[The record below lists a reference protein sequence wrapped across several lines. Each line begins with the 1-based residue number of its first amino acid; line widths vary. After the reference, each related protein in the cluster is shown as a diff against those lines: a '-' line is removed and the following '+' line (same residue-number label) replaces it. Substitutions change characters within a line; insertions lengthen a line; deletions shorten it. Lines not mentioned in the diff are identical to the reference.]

1 MIQQYPFTIPKKI
14 RKTLSMN
21 FKPPYNTMQATRL
34 LQHNN
39 PPQNQLLTSQYI
51 MLTSIE
57 NN

>member
-1 MIQQYPFTIPKKI
+1 
-14 RKTLSMN
+14 MN

>member
-1 MIQQYPFTIPKKI
+1 
-14 RKTLSMN
+14 MN

-39 PPQNQLLTSQYI
+39 PPQNQLLTLQYI

>member
-39 PPQNQLLTSQYI
+39 PPQNQLSTSQNI
-51 MLTSIE
+51 IFIGI
-57 NN
+57 